1 MAHVLFL
8 CQVLPYPLD
17 AGPKVRAYYML
28 RHLSQQHAVTLLAF
42 VRPDDPPGAVA
53 HLKEVCAA
61 VHTVPMQRS
70 TLRNVRAGLRGL
82 WSGLPIVIVR
92 DDIETMQTLLA
103 YLMHSVPFDV
113 VHADQLSMAGYGL
126 QAVRTASGPRPASLL
141 DEHNALYL
149 LVERIAANEPNP
161 LRRRIAQREA
171 RALARYEA
179 NMGRAYD
186 AMLTVT
192 QEDEVRLLGL
202 YPPGERATVQ
212 PKLATVPICVDP
224 DQTPAVPHQPAV
236 HPTILHLG
244 TMFWPPNISGVLW
257 FAKEVLPL
265 IWQQVPG
272 ARFVVVGKN
281 PPPEVVALSA
291 DPRIEVTGYVADP
304 TPYLAAADV
313 FIVPLH
319 AGGGMR
325 VKILDAWLWGLPVV
339 STVIGA
345 EGITLRAG
353 ENILIATDAA
363 GFAEATLRTLCDPA
377 LNQQLRAAG
386 RAWVSATYGWRR
398 VYQAVDAVYARLLAT
413 RAASQV
419 GGEHDA

>member
-1 MAHVLFL
+1 MAQVLFL

-28 RHLSQQHAVTLLAF
+28 RHLGQTHTVTLVAF
-42 VRPDDPPGAVA
+42 TRPDDSQDAVV
-53 HLKEVCAA
+53 HLRGVCAA

-70 TLRNVRAGLRGL
+70 LRRNVRAGLRGL
-82 WSGLPIVIVR
+82 WSGQPIVIVR
-92 DDIETMQTLLA
+92 DEIEAMQTQLRQLTQA
-103 YLMHSVPFDV
+103 NAFDV

-126 QAVRTASGPRPASLL
+126 QAIRTTVGRRPASVL

-179 NMGRAYD
+179 AMGLAYD

-192 QEDEVRLLGL
+192 QQDQERLLAL
-202 YPPGERATVQ
+202 YPPEERASVQ
-212 PKLATVPICVDP
+212 GKLATVPICVDP
-224 DQTPAVPHQPAV
+224 EQNPMVTHQAAPQ
-236 HPTILHLG
+236 PTILHLG

-257 FAKEVLPL
+257 FAREVLPR
-265 IWQQVPG
+265 IWQRVPA

-291 DPRIEVTGYVADP
+291 DPRVEVTGYVADP

-339 STVIGA
+339 STAIGA
-345 EGITLRAG
+345 EGIDLIDG
-353 ENILIATDAA
+353 ENILIATDTQE
-363 GFAEATLRTLCDPA
+363 FAEATLRTLGDPF
-377 LNQQLRAAG
+377 LNQKLRTAG
-386 RAWVSATYGWRR
+386 RAWVTATYGWRR
-398 VYQAVDAVYARLLAT
+398 VYQKVDAVYARLLD
-413 RAASQV
+413 RQAASAPRV
-419 GGEHDA
+419 DHHG

>member
-28 RHLSQQHAVTLLAF
+28 CHLSQQHAVTLLAF
-42 VRPDDPPGAVA
+42 VRPDDPPDAVA
-53 HLKEVCAA
+53 HLKQVCAA

-70 TLRNVRAGLRGL
+70 MLRNVRAGLRGL

-92 DDIETMQTLLA
+92 DEIDTMQALLRH
-103 YLMHSVPFDV
+103 LMHSVAFDV

-161 LRRRIAQREA
+161 LRRRIVQREA

-202 YPPGERATVQ
+202 YPPDERATVQ
-212 PKLATVPICVDP
+212 GKLATVPICVDP
-224 DQTPAVPHQPAV
+224 DQTPVVPHQPAV

-272 ARFVVVGKN
+272 AHFVIVGKN
-281 PPPEVVALSA
+281 PPPEVEALSA

-304 TPYLAAADV
+304 TPFLAAADV

-339 STVIGA
+339 STAIGA
-345 EGITLRAG
+345 EGITLLDG
-353 ENILIATDAA
+353 ENILIASDPAA
-363 GFAEATLRTLCDPA
+363 FAEATLRALCDPA
-377 LNQQLRAAG
+377 LNRQLRTAG

-398 VYQAVDAVYARLLAT
+398 VYRAVDAVYARLLAT
-413 RAASQV
+413 RAASQA
-419 GGEHDA
+419 GGRA

>member
-1 MAHVLFL
+1 
-8 CQVLPYPLD
+8 
-17 AGPKVRAYYML
+17 
-28 RHLSQQHAVTLLAF
+28 
-42 VRPDDPPGAVA
+42 
-53 HLKEVCAA
+53 
-61 VHTVPMQRS
+61 
-70 TLRNVRAGLRGL
+70 
-82 WSGLPIVIVR
+82 
-92 DDIETMQTLLA
+92 
-103 YLMHSVPFDV
+103 
-113 VHADQLSMAGYGL
+113 
-126 QAVRTASGPRPASLL
+126 
-141 DEHNALYL
+141 

-179 NMGRAYD
+179 AMGRVYD

-192 QEDEVRLLGL
+192 QEDQARLLGL
-202 YPPGERATVQ
+202 YPPGERAIMQ
-212 PKLATVPICVDP
+212 KKLATVPICVDP
-224 DQTPAVPHQPAV
+224 DQTPVVPHQPAS

-265 IWQQVPG
+265 IWQQAPV
-272 ARFVVVGKN
+272 ARFVIVGKN

-291 DPRIEVTGYVADP
+291 DPRIAVTGYVADP
-304 TPYLAAADV
+304 TPFLAAADV

-339 STVIGA
+339 STAIGA
-345 EGITLRAG
+345 EGIALLDG

-363 GFAEATLRTLCDPA
+363 SFAEATLRTLRDPS
-377 LNQQLRAAG
+377 LNHKLRTAG
-386 RAWVSATYGWRR
+386 RAWVSATYGWRS

-413 RAASQV
+413 RTASQAR
-419 GGEHDA
+419 GST